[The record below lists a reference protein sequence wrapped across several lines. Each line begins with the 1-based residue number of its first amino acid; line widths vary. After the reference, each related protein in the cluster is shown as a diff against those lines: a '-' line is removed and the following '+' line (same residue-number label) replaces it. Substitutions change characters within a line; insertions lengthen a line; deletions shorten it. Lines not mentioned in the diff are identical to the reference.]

1 MAASQDPRIL
11 TRRHWEAGLW
21 AGLRLWGWSLR
32 QRDLCSY
39 ESDPRELPRPCHHV
53 TAQGEDAICE
63 PGVGLSPEPRYEVT
77 LILDV
82 QPAELHWEKDV
93 SVIYK
98 PTGLW

>member
-1 MAASQDPRIL
+1 MGRGLGCGGGASVSGISAPMKV
-11 TRRHWEAGLW
+11 TP
-21 AGLRLWGWSLR
+21 
-32 QRDLCSY
+32 
-39 ESDPRELPRPCHHV
+39 ESSPPLPPL

-82 QPAELHWEKDV
+82 QPAELHCEKDV
-93 SVIYK
+93 SVVYK